1 MKKPWGKDYCTK
13 CNQRLLYIEPSSS
26 MSQCGTDYW
35 TLHGERRWKPKI
47 CMACR
52 SKVGKHAKKE
62 QDRQIVEAETAK
74 HTKKLEQA
82 LNSVLQSL

>member
-1 MKKPWGKDYCTK
+1 MNIKHFGDFCTK
-13 CNQRLLYIEPSSS
+13 CGDELVYYSPCPS
-26 MSQCGTDYW
+26 MSFCGTDYW
-35 TLHGERRWKPKI
+35 TLNGERRMKPKI

-62 QDRQIVEAETAK
+62 QDKQIVEAETAK

-82 LNSVLQSL
+82 LNSILQSF